1 MASKSTPA
9 QKIKRALTRLQQL
22 KQIKTPWLQHWQLL
36 GEYIHT
42 RKQSFTADQQ
52 KGDFLNRELFDS
64 GAPKANKTMASTL
77 VGMLWPPST
86 KRFELQAPTSIQG
99 DTEVKQYYETITE
112 IVRKALDNDKAGLR
126 TAYDEYMLDQGTF
139 GTSGVEVAE
148 HEELDVV
155 YKAWSV
161 KEMTIG
167 EGKDGMVDTV
177 YLELCFPVHRVV
189 QEYGVA
195 ALSKKTKE
203 LFEADKLDEDV
214 RILIAI
220 EPRLDRDPT
229 KLGKQDMQFQVLHI
243 EMDNKHMLKEGG
255 FSELPVKVGRMTK
268 LIGEVY
274 GRSPGMDA
282 LPDILEANAIWES
295 ITIAIEKSLD
305 PPLAVLDDGRLGNQ
319 DIDTSAGAINV
330 LNIAGRAGD
339 KPIYPIFTIGDINP
353 ASKLLEQLEASISDH
368 FYIDRLLDFNNE
380 TAMTLGEVQTRNKMR
395 HATLGSLFSRQL
407 KEVFNPTIERTFN
420 ILLKRGKLGVA
431 ADSREA
437 KAKMLQ
443 GEEVLIIPEKVMK
456 LIKKGLDVY
465 EIVYFTPAV
474 RIMQA
479 EESEGI
485 FRSWQFAQALT
496 ATHPMAADVLDEDES
511 IKRFTEIS
519 GAPSNIIR
527 SRQQISEIR
536 AERDKA
542 IKDQQEMEQ
551 IKAGSE
557 AMRNAGQS
565 GLVPNANQNQPQK
578 GAVLA

>member
-1 MASKSTPA
+1 MAKNLSPE
-9 QKIKRALTRLQQL
+9 QKIKRSITRLGQL
-22 KQIKTPWLQHWQLL
+22 KALKQPWLPHWQLL

-42 RKQSFTADQQ
+42 RKQSFTAEQQ

-86 KRFELQAPTSIQG
+86 KRFELQPPKKIQG
-99 DTEVKQYYETITE
+99 DTEVKLYYETITE

-126 TAYDEYMLDQGTF
+126 SSLDEYMLDQGAF

-148 HEELDVV
+148 HEEHDVV
-155 YKAWSV
+155 YRAWSV

-167 EGKDGMVDTV
+167 EGRDGIVDTV
-177 YLELCFPVHRVV
+177 YLELCFPVYRVI
-189 QEYGVA
+189 QEYGIDNV
-195 ALSKKTKE
+195 SKKTRE

-220 EPRLDRDPT
+220 EPRLDRDLS
-229 KLGKQDMQFQVLHI
+229 KLGKMDMKWQSLHI
-243 EMDNKHMLKEGG
+243 EMDNKHLLKESG
-255 FSELPVKVGRMTK
+255 FSELPIKVGRITK

-305 PPLAVLDDGRLGNQ
+305 PPLAVLDDGRLGNS

-330 LNIAGRAGD
+330 LNVAGRAGD

-353 ASKLLEQLEASISDH
+353 ASKLLEQLEASIADH
-368 FYIDRLLDFNNE
+368 FFIDRLLDFNNE

-407 KEVFNPTIERTFN
+407 KEVYNPVIERTVN
-420 ILLKRGKLGVA
+420 ILLKRGKLGLT

-437 KAKMLQ
+437 QAKLAN
-443 GEEVLIIPEKVMK
+443 GEEILIIPEKVRK
-456 LIKKGLDVY
+456 LIEKGQDVY

-485 FRSWQFAQALT
+485 FRSWQFAQALV
-496 ATHPMAADVLDEDES
+496 ATHPMSADVLDEDES

-519 GAPSNIIR
+519 GAPSSIIR
-527 SRQQISEIR
+527 SAQKISEIR
-536 AERDKA
+536 AERDKQLKA
-542 IKDQQEMEQ
+542 QVEMEQ
-551 IKAGSE
+551 AKAGSE
-557 AMRNAGQS
+557 VMRNAGQS
-565 GLVPNANQNQPQK
+565 GLMPNANQNQQQK
-578 GAVLA
+578 GPVLA